1 MLTKQR
7 GETSAAGRG
16 PFGVSAEQPF
26 RGDIQ
31 GLRAIAVLLVI
42 ADHAG
47 IPGFSGGFIG
57 VDIFFVISG
66 YVITQLVL
74 REAGK
79 GIRTGLSDFYAR
91 RVRRI
96 VPAATATLVGTVLVA
111 WAVLGT
117 RFNPNLPGDVRWA
130 SLFTAN
136 FRLIETGSNYF
147 VPGIFPSLITQF
159 WSLAVEEQFY
169 LFFPLIVF
177 LVARFAPPARRVAVL
192 GVTIAVAIALS
203 AWWSVAISA
212 SQPATAYYTPLTR
225 FWELGFGCLIATL
238 TVRRPA
244 RTARSEWIAAV
255 VAVAL
260 IIAALVELNP
270 TSVYPG
276 ALAWLPCAGAGLL
289 VWAGIGGVRNPVT
302 RLLATRPLG
311 YIGDISYSLYLAH
324 YVWLVLPEQLA
335 SPLTSWPWRLLELAG
350 TFVTAALSYHF
361 LENPIRRSRRLAGD
375 RVAVFL
381 LLCVCVA
388 TTWTASIIVGH
399 FVQLT

>member
-1 MLTKQR
+1 M
-7 GETSAAGRG
+7 
-16 PFGVSAEQPF
+16 
-26 RGDIQ
+26 
-31 GLRAIAVLLVI
+31 
-42 ADHAG
+42 
-47 IPGFSGGFIG
+47 
-57 VDIFFVISG
+57 
-66 YVITQLVL
+66 
-74 REAGK
+74 
-79 GIRTGLSDFYAR
+79 
-91 RVRRI
+91 
-96 VPAATATLVGTVLVA
+96 
-111 WAVLGT
+111 
-117 RFNPNLPGDVRWA
+117 
-130 SLFTAN
+130 
-136 FRLIETGSNYF
+136 
-147 VPGIFPSLITQF
+147 
-159 WSLAVEEQFY
+159 
-169 LFFPLIVF
+169 
-177 LVARFAPPARRVAVL
+177 
-192 GVTIAVAIALS
+192 
-203 AWWSVAISA
+203 
-212 SQPATAYYTPLTR
+212 TR

-244 RTARSEWIAAV
+244 RTARSERIAAVVAVV